1 MLTIADGGGRGGPR
15 TPDFGWRYMWRAPN
29 RWDECQQP
37 LHHHRNQDNLS
48 VSSSSIKQDCEGLA
62 LCQWCVQ
69 SFKHFRLLI
78 PRIWIRDICITR
90 RRAWIF
96 DFLGGGGRKRGKRQV
111 MPIGS
116 TKKLGFST
124 PLEYWRK
131 SQFWLNH
138 YIFQGPL
145 RSTSRQY
152 TVAKTLDNF
161 GHLPVNVL
169 HHQNISKQ

>member
-1 MLTIADGGGRGGPR
+1 MNTEIDWQEGTLYAIKFMLPKGCIFFYFQPFDAV
-15 TPDFGWRYMWRAPN
+15 F
-29 RWDECQQP
+29 RWECQQP
-37 LHHHRNQDNLS
+37 LHHHRNQDNLL

-145 RSTSRQY
+145 RSTS
-152 TVAKTLDNF
+152 
-161 GHLPVNVL
+161 
-169 HHQNISKQ
+169 